1 MNRTLKR
8 IFIFLII
15 NCILFFS
22 VVLILIYWP
31 IPTKKS
37 IENFNYSSIDT
48 TATNSLSKAQEV
60 WIKTRNSQKLFTRI
74 YPSNTKTAV
83 ILIHGSGSESRYLAH
98 LANSLSST
106 NLATVITPDLRGH
119 GRNISTEV
127 DIEYIGQLEYD
138 IEDII
143 HYAKENL
150 GAEKVILAGHSSG
163 GGLVLRYNG
172 NTRLTNVDKAI
183 MISPY
188 LGHDSPTVKPNSGD
202 WVTVGVK
209 RWVGIS
215 LLNPIGITYFNEMPV
230 LFFNR
235 PRAYNDSL
243 QVESYSYKMAVN
255 FAPKDFEDEV
265 KQLSTKSLVIVG
277 ERDESFYPNRFE
289 KVFEPANSFVTVNLI
304 PEANHLDIVKNDEVL
319 AEIKNWISN

>member
-31 IPTKKS
+31 IPRKKS
-37 IENFNYSSIDT
+37 IENFNYNSIDT
-48 TATNSLSKAQEV
+48 IATNSLSKAQEV
-60 WIKTRNSQKLFTRI
+60 WIKTRNAQKLFTRI
-74 YPSNTKTAV
+74 YASNTKTAV
-83 ILIHGSGSESRYLAH
+83 ILIHGSGSESRYLTH

-143 HYAKENL
+143 HYAKENV

-163 GGLVLRYNG
+163 GGLVLRYIG

-215 LLNPIGITYFNEMPV
+215 LLNPMGITYFNEMPV

-243 QVESYSYKMAVN
+243 QVELYSYKMAVN

-265 KQLSTKSLVIVG
+265 KQLSTKSLVFVG

-289 KVFEPANSFVTVNLI
+289 KVFEPANSLVTVNLI